1 MRQVV
6 TAADYSRLKRMTMKQ
21 VNDWVVSLYA
31 SAFQDGHDD
40 IMADAVVL
48 DSDVVLAILLSV
60 KGIGRKRAEEALQ
73 KIYEGGRA
81 YGASGT
87 NGGGL

>member
-21 VNDWVVSLYA
+21 VNGWVVSLYA

-48 DSDVVLAILLSV
+48 DSDVVLEILLSV
-60 KGIGRKRAEEALQ
+60 KGIGRKPAIFGIPRVITVNLSAHIRLSRAC
-73 KIYEGGRA
+73 
-81 YGASGT
+81 SH
-87 NGGGL
+87 